1 MKYDFFAKSRNGHLL
16 KDTFNKEQNSL
27 DIYSTGLYPANVLSN
42 LAPKEFVF
50 DGVKCASMEG
60 FLQSLK
66 IKDVEKQKEVCGL
79 YGGNAK
85 ERSKKFTQ
93 WLQTHKLYWCEKE
106 YDRFS
111 KQYNDLLK
119 RAYKACYDQNEIF
132 RKALAD
138 TKGMKLT
145 HSTGSINAGTTI
157 ITKDEFTKILTDLRD
172 K

>member
-16 KDTFNKEQNSL
+16 KDTFNRENNTL

-50 DGVKCASMEG
+50 DGVECASIEG

-66 IKDVEKQKEVCGL
+66 VNDIKKQKEICGL
-79 YGGNAK
+79 YGGSAK
-85 ERSKKFTQ
+85 ESSKKFTQ
-93 WLQTHKLYWCEKE
+93 WLKTHKLYWQEKE

-111 KQYNDLLK
+111 SQYIDLLK
-119 RAYKACYDQNEIF
+119 RAYKACYEQNEIF
-132 RKALAD
+132 RQALES
-138 TKGMKLT
+138 TKGTTLT
-145 HSTGSINAGTTI
+145 HSTGGINPSTTV
-157 ITKDEFTKILTDLRD
+157 ITKYEFTKILTDLRD